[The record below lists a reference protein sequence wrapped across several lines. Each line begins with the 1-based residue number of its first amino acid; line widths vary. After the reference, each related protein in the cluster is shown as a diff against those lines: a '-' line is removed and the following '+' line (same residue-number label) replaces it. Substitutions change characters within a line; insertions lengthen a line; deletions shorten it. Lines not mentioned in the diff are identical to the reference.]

1 VPRALPAHHRQD
13 RARHVH
19 RSNEAC
25 CQLPVDLRRCQF
37 LEVAG
42 IEAGGVVDQHIDAAE
57 AVDGRPYRG
66 LGVRRARD
74 VQRDGEHVARRAQHP
89 GHSIAV
95 STGSHHR
102 MAGGQRGPHEIDT
115 HAAAGTR
122 NQPDLF
128 AHHILNDCTFY
139 LLNRSIRYASS
150 GPWSPSYAS
159 CAIASVNGSKYRAIR
174 RGPASTGSKPTS
186 RISCATTFFASSL
199 LPQ

>member
-1 VPRALPAHHRQD
+1 MPNGEMSEWLKEHAWNLVPLARADAHKN
-13 RARHVH
+13 APT
-19 RSNEAC
+19 
-25 CQLPVDLRRCQF
+25 L
-37 LEVAG
+37 
-42 IEAGGVVDQHIDAAE
+42 
-57 AVDGRPYRG
+57 
-66 LGVRRARD
+66 
-74 VQRDGEHVARRAQHP
+74 
-89 GHSIAV
+89 
-95 STGSHHR
+95 
-102 MAGGQRGPHEIDT
+102 AGGQRGPHEIDT